1 MFVGVDARPDV
12 DQYGGPQRAGLGSAA
27 RAVEY
32 ALQTLENLGLVPKTW
47 EPIRWTGDEVPW
59 YYRPVTMSDVADRA
73 TANKV
78 TDRITD
84 RRPRC

>member
-1 MFVGVDARPDV
+1 VR
-12 DQYGGPQRAGLGSAA
+12 RWGSAS

-32 ALQTLENLGLVPKTW
+32 ALQTLENLGPWFPKHW
-47 EPIRWTGDEVPW
+47 EPIRWTGDEAPR
-59 YYRPVTMSDVADRA
+59 YYRPVTMSDVAERA

-84 RRPRC
+84 LQPRG